1 MVPEQFRRPLGLVP
15 QGSDATDSVH
25 WASVSCLGAYALKAS
40 KTKETKKQQQSNQ
53 VVTVVTNEML
63 VEVDAFSLV
72 VRFFA
77 GSNTNSQELTSKQR
91 LTTSTSFG
99 EKQVYNTV

>member
-1 MVPEQFRRPLGLVP
+1 MTG
-15 QGSDATDSVH
+15 
-25 WASVSCLGAYALKAS
+25 
-40 KTKETKKQQQSNQ
+40 
-53 VVTVVTNEML
+53 TNEML

-77 GSNTNSQELTSKQR
+77 GSNNNSQEVTAKQR

-99 EKQVYNTV
+99 DKQVYNTVYRRISDKITTLGGAVILEKPLRQSTPTLLHQVKVSVGLPITPKSGCALKP

>member
-1 MVPEQFRRPLGLVP
+1 M
-15 QGSDATDSVH
+15 
-25 WASVSCLGAYALKAS
+25 
-40 KTKETKKQQQSNQ
+40 
-53 VVTVVTNEML
+53 TVVTNEML

-77 GSNTNSQELTSKQR
+77 GSNNNSHEVTSKQR

-99 EKQVYNTV
+99 DKQVYNTV

>member
-25 WASVSCLGAYALKAS
+25 WASVSCLGAYALTAS
-40 KTKETKKQQQSNQ
+40 KTKETKKNQSNQ

-77 GSNTNSQELTSKQR
+77 GSNTNSQEVTSKQR